1 MKLRVQTQVKKKKI
15 YIYIYIYIYMLK
27 GLGMVAACNP
37 NNLEGEDWESAND
50 SLGIKFKRPYLK
62 K

>member
-1 MKLRVQTQVKKKKI
+1 
-15 YIYIYIYIYMLK
+15 MLK